1 MNPELTSDEPVAPPL
16 PGVRRVMLAVAI
28 LGTLYHLYLVVH
40 PYTPLARYHV
50 SVLDLTQV
58 QRATHV
64 FLVSLLGYLF
74 ALQRPV
80 RRMLVGSVPLAALTG
95 VMTWEYVGL
104 DLPLPLK
111 VLGVAVWG
119 VTMVSPAVPRA
130 RRLGSAVG
138 ALLAFAPFLYLV
150 VNYEQL
156 IYRAITPQPWDLLMA
171 LCEVLLVLGVIFRLS
186 GPIMPIAV
194 MLFLLYN
201 LYGNRLPGVWAN
213 PGFDLDMLLG
223 KLYCETEAGLFGT
236 ITGVSVKYLVYFT
249 ILGAVIT
256 SLDFG
261 KILANIALLFVGRSP
276 ASPGRTSSVMAVL
289 MGMFSGSGA
298 ADTQFVATLTKPL
311 YERVGYDRHVAA
323 GILATVGSIAYITP
337 PVLGSISFLMVE
349 LLAIPYS
356 SIIVMAL
363 GPMALYLF
371 GIVVYNEL
379 YVKREKLPPMVLAAE
394 HDRSYFFRYAYVF
407 APILLIVALIYRGY
421 SINLTVTL
429 ATALFVVLAYADRTV
444 RPPLAHLREGLAD
457 GMLSLLPIASAVI
470 AANMIMTMMVMS
482 GMASKFSLVLMK
494 ASGSSLLLAT
504 LFTAFFSL
512 VLGMGV
518 PPVATY
524 VLTSALTAPT
534 IQRLAVA
541 NGIPEGAALL
551 ATHMFLFYY
560 AVLAEVTPPVALSA
574 YAAASV
580 MGTDPIRTGVYASK
594 AALPKYLIGLAF
606 ILSVSGSG
614 LLVLPVLQALPLGQA
629 IPEMIVRYG
638 ITALGILSLNVATLG
653 YFTRRLSLVERLAVG
668 LASTL
673 LFYPSSAT
681 DVAGVLLLGGF
692 FARMWIERRKLRAAA
707 ALREPSHV
715 PP

>member
-1 MNPELTSDEPVAPPL
+1 MNEPTPGLPHEYPL
-16 PGVRRVMLAVAI
+16 LRRITLLLAI
-28 LGTLYHLYLVVH
+28 LGTFYHLYLVVH
-40 PYTPLARYHV
+40 PYTPLSRFHV

-64 FLVSLLGYLF
+64 FLVALLGYLVAF
-74 ALQRPV
+74 QRPV
-80 RRMLVGSVPLAALTG
+80 RRMLVGAVPLAALTG
-95 VMTWEYVGL
+95 VMTWEFVGL
-104 DLPLPLK
+104 ELPLPVK
-111 VLGVAVWG
+111 VAAVGVWAL
-119 VTMVSPAVPRA
+119 TMVAPAVPGTRVQRVA
-130 RRLGSAVG
+130 SAVG

-150 VNYEQL
+150 ANYEQL
-156 IYRAITPQPWDLLMA
+156 IYRAITPLPWDLFMA
-171 LCEVLLVLGVIFRLS
+171 FAEVLLVLGVIFRLS

-201 LYGNRLPGVWAN
+201 LYGNLLPGVWST

-223 KLYCETEAGLFGT
+223 KLYAETEAGIFGT

-249 ILGAVIT
+249 ILGAVIA

-261 KILANIALLFVGRSP
+261 KIIANIALLFVGRSP

-298 ADTQFVATLTKPL
+298 ADTQFVSTLTKPL
-311 YERVGYDRHVAA
+311 YERVGYDKLVAA

-356 SIIVMAL
+356 SIIIMAL
-363 GPMALYLF
+363 GPMVLYLF

-379 YVKREKLPPMVLAAE
+379 YVRREKLPPMKLDAE

-407 APILLIVALIYRGY
+407 APIVLIIALIYLGY
-421 SINLTVTL
+421 SINLTVTI
-429 ATALFVVLAYADRTV
+429 ATAMFVVLAYADRTV
-444 RPPLAHLREGLAD
+444 RPPVGRLFEGFAD

-512 VLGMGV
+512 ILGMGV

-534 IQRLAVA
+534 IQKLAVM

-614 LLVLPVLQALPLGQA
+614 LLILPILQALPLGQA
-629 IPEMIVRYG
+629 ITEMVIRYG
-638 ITALGILSLNVATLG
+638 ITALGILALNIATLG
-653 YFTRRLSLVERLAVG
+653 YFIRRLSLVERIAVG
-668 LASTL
+668 VSASL

-681 DVAGVLLLGGF
+681 DVAGVVLLAGF
-692 FARMWIERRKLRAAA
+692 FVRMWLERRKLLAAVS
-707 ALREPSHV
+707 RPSHV
-715 PP
+715 QP